1 MGGRS
6 EIHTDLNNSY
16 RDVTQSG
23 YALLAYDTEV
33 QINSAEYMAILFG
46 IYDGDSK
53 RSYAL
58 IRNRSNVILS
68 KKPPRGPY

>member
-46 IYDGDSK
+46 IYDDDSK